1 MAKITKSAAKK
12 MLGNVPEEKVFWC
25 SHGKVLK
32 NMPELETALKEM
44 SEETF
49 SYHSNEI
56 KNDFSNWVRDVIGDE
71 KLAGDLW
78 VSTTQAQAARSV
90 SDRVAYLKRRARVR

>member
-12 MLGNVPEEKVFWC
+12 LLGNVPEEKVFWC
-25 SHGKVLK
+25 SDGKVLK

-71 KLAGDLW
+71 ELANNLQK
-78 VSTTQAQAARSV
+78 SATSAQAAKYVAERV
-90 SDRVAYLKRRARVR
+90 SWLKKV

>member
-12 MLGNVPEEKVFWC
+12 LSGNVPEEKVFWC
-25 SHGKVLK
+25 SDGKVLK

-49 SYHSNEI
+49 SYHSNET
-56 KNDFSNWVRDVIGDE
+56 KSDFSNWVRDVIGDKE
-71 KLAGDLW
+71 LANNLQK
-78 VSTTQAQAARSV
+78 SATSAQAAKYVAERV
-90 SDRVAYLKRRARVR
+90 SWLKKV